1 MSRVEFTLVSVRHAE
16 LRWQIVL
23 CSRRGSARELGTDL
37 VPLLRRPTPRT
48 QPSCSILATFMGMP
62 TKQRRP
68 PAPRRRSSGA
78 ERVHFDKVEDLRAA
92 TQAHCEEL
100 VKRAFKLTWSKE
112 TAASFRSALS
122 EEAPTLLDELADVIR
137 RIRVLAARGVWLYP
151 GDEIVFRVRPPGP
164 PDPRAVGD
172 GFVGLSGPADPK
184 AYEQRLVAR
193 SVAAARRA
201 PLRILIDKEPA
212 EGPCVLRVPPT
223 AQGVHRTDVL
233 RKRLAD
239 FFGCSHTHKD
249 IAALSL
255 LLQKPAFFREALE
268 GKHARPVDVLDKER
282 RAIKSECHALGIVR
296 GTRGRPK
303 KP

>member
-1 MSRVEFTLVSVRHAE
+1 
-16 LRWQIVL
+16 
-23 CSRRGSARELGTDL
+23 
-37 VPLLRRPTPRT
+37 
-48 QPSCSILATFMGMP
+48 MP
-62 TKQRRP
+62 TKQCRP

-122 EEAPTLLDELADVIR
+122 EEAPTLLDELAGVIR
-137 RIRVLAARGVWLYP
+137 RIRVLAARGAWLYA

-164 PDPRAVGD
+164 PDPCAVGD

-184 AYEQRLVAR
+184 AHEQRLVAR
-193 SVAAARRA
+193 SAAAARRA

-212 EGPCVLRVPPT
+212 EGPCVLRISPSARGLPST
-223 AQGVHRTDVL
+223 SVL
-233 RKRLAD
+233 RTRLAA
-239 FFGCSHTHKD
+239 FLGHTHTHKN

-255 LLQKPAFFREALE
+255 LLQTPAFFRDALRA
-268 GKHARPVDVLDKER
+268 GHTRPFDLLDKER
-282 RAIKSECHALGIVR
+282 RAIQSACHALDINR
-296 GTRGRPK
+296 GKEDRKRPPLK
-303 KP
+303 RRKES